1 MQRKKQLLNQIT
13 NSLKYSNQFPILL
26 QQKRVKHNIQN
37 VNFFL
42 FLPTSGLSRSNTR
55 TKIRKRNK
63 SRREIKYVHLISFP
77 IILRHD
83 FVLTETTLT
92 QKPITV
98 LVSCQTL
105 QFKSYLQSNSINQV
119 IIQNTN
125 IASSI
130 QKSSSY
136 STHQN

>member
-1 MQRKKQLLNQIT
+1 MALMTEEENVGKKQLLNQIT

-77 IILRHD
+77 ITLRHD
-83 FVLTETTLT
+83 FVHTRTTQPRNQSLFLSPS
-92 QKPITV
+92 KPYNLKAI
-98 LVSCQTL
+98 
-105 QFKSYLQSNSINQV
+105 FKAIQS
-119 IIQNTN
+119 T
-125 IASSI
+125 
-130 QKSSSY
+130 K
-136 STHQN
+136 